1 MIIEVRYKVSI
12 ATVPQ
17 LIEETKTRKQA
28 IIAEET
34 TIFFVLVEGTTNNDF
49 TKQLNQKLNKILLA
63 I

>member
-28 IIAEET
+28 NCRRDNN
-34 TIFFVLVEGTTNNDF
+34 FFVLVEGTTNNDF